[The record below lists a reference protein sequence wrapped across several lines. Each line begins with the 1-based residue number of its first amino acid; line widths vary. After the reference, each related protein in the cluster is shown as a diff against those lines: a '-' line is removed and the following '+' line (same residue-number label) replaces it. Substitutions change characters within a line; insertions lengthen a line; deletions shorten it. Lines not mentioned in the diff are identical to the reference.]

1 MRIIAIVYFLST
13 INGQARI
20 GEWRAHTSPLDARQI
35 IHHGKNVIAAT
46 GGGLLV
52 LDEQNYFTLTTIEGL
67 EGVNLKAIEYV
78 GSNVKICNS
87 PKELESIDKIILPG
101 VGAFEDCIKKLKNTG
116 FIDALNELVLHKG
129 IPVYGICLGMQVMAK
144 KSYEFG
150 EHRGLNF
157 IEGEIDIC
165 EQTRSSLQNQYFEKY
180 DFILIITFRNGH
192 GLKLDLA
199 QLPNSR
205 N

>member
-78 GSNVKICNS
+78 SDD
-87 PKELESIDKIILPG
+87 LILIGGHYPH
-101 VGAFEDCIKKLKNTG
+101 G
-116 FIDALNELVLHKG
+116 FIQIYDLADRRSIEIFDYGLSEVLDFQIQDSMFFSLFQDGKDF
-129 IPVYGICLGMQVMAK
+129 LT
-144 KSYEFG
+144 
-150 EHRGLNF
+150 NF
-157 IEGEIDIC
+157 IATQGKIFI
-165 EQTRSSLQNQYFEKY
+165 RWINQYWKFHLFA
-180 DFILIITFRNGH
+180 D
-192 GLKLDLA
+192 
-199 QLPNSR
+199 
-205 N
+205 